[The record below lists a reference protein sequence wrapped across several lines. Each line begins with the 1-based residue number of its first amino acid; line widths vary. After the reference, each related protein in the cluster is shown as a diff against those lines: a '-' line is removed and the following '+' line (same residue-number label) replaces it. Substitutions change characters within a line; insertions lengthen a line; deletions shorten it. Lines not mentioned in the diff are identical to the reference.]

1 MEDFGYK
8 KDDAGSKF
16 SDLTKR
22 VFLIGATLFS
32 IAFFGYVTLNAYYFV
47 YQDKNSDIEIIKA
60 EEGPIKVLEEN
71 NIENKDALQIDRSIY
86 EDIFGNKKESL
97 KGNPKI
103 RNAPEP
109 VLPPKAAELD
119 RRLIKSRDIM
129 LQESVPD
136 IESPAEVRKAEAK
149 KAEPRAPDNKN
160 DKQKIIIYSETAKP
174 VEGAKAPTPTQ
185 DLLTKTDGETRA
197 VKAKPTPP
205 TKSEKRA
212 VHVQVAAMTS
222 KSSAQEQWDK
232 LNRLYPSLFS
242 GLKSFTE
249 EVNLGKRGVFYRLQI
264 GNFYNQI
271 EAEEFCNRYVA
282 QTQKSKADCIVVE

>member
-8 KDDAGSKF
+8 KDDAGGKF

-22 VFLIGATLFS
+22 VFLVGATLFS

-47 YQDKNSDIEIIKA
+47 YQDKDSDIEIIKA

-71 NIENKDALQIDRSIY
+71 NVENKDALQIDRSIY

-97 KGNPKI
+97 KANPKI
-103 RNAPEP
+103 HNAPEP

-119 RRLIKSRDIM
+119 RRLIKSRDVM

-136 IESPAEVRKAEAK
+136 IESPAEVRKTEVK
-149 KAEPRAPDNKN
+149 KAETRAPE
-160 DKQKIIIYSETAKP
+160 KQKIIIYSENDKP
-174 VEGAKAPTPTQ
+174 AEGGKAPAPTQ
-185 DLLTKTDGETRA
+185 DLLTKTDGETRPA
-197 VKAKPTPP
+197 KAKPAPA

-222 KSSAQEQWDK
+222 KSSAQEQWEK